1 MTPAEAKQIVTTARD
16 WLALFMANQEP
27 VTTVKAAAH
36 SLTAVLREFNWPAAA
51 SGRPLHTIPTSE
63 LLAELNARKERSPV
77 EVREIPG
84 PSPSHPMRYGVCR
97 DGDSYRKAGDHM
109 LRQRYI
115 AICDNPTE
123 ARMLAT
129 LINDTETARMRAAKE

>member
-1 MTPAEAKQIVTTARD
+1 MTPEDINR
-16 WLALFMANQEP
+16 LADHLLQWNESFLSPSA
-27 VTTVKAAAH
+27 
-36 SLTAVLREFNWPAAA
+36 LRWRLREFNWPAAA

-77 EVREIPG
+77 AVQEIAG
-84 PSPSHPMRYGVCR
+84 PTPTSLKRWGIYR
-97 DGDSYRKAGDHM
+97 DGDAYRKDPQQP

-129 LINDTETARMRAAKE
+129 LINDTDAARMQAAKE